1 MDNIV
6 CNFEILQS
14 PNRRYAD
21 TVNLVF
27 FRAVPVTKNFQKYIN
42 GIQMWKRHIKHYPT
56 SQLQVFVDTDIA
68 NNETVRKILH
78 ELNARVILFT
88 CPNYLRDDGYHMGL
102 FATMVRFYP
111 MFDVNPHPLKIAH
124 IQEVEPDPTDS
135 PKFDL
140 MVSAGNKDLKKYNVA
155 MICSGAN
162 MLNIEKEHPNLAIEK
177 MVPYPWIF
185 AGRFSALQKIPFSV
199 WTNYLGEIESGKK
212 MFNIY
217 GYRENTEHGKYS
229 VGTDETF
236 LNMVYLPW
244 LIANDYAVGFINE
257 YRVSYAVYWLQEHIR
272 KDSRSKQFLNY
283 VLQSNQ
289 SVLESLREFDNMFYR
304 DTFTKPAEEC
314 AVRFY
319 ETVEKYPDW
328 LGKSSSYMILKF
340 YKGYLKRRHLI
351 VVRNNTFI
359 ASVDL

>member
-1 MDNIV
+1 
-6 CNFEILQS
+6 
-14 PNRRYAD
+14 
-21 TVNLVF
+21 
-27 FRAVPVTKNFQKYIN
+27 
-42 GIQMWKRHIKHYPT
+42 MWKQHIKHYPT

-68 NNETVRKILH
+68 NNEEVRKILRH
-78 ELNARVILFT
+78 LNARVILFT

-124 IQEVEPDPTDS
+124 IQEVEPDPVDS

-140 MVSAGNKDLKKYNVA
+140 MVKAANKDLKKYNVA

-162 MLNIEKEHPNLAIEK
+162 MLNIDKEHPKLSIEK
-177 MVPYPWIF
+177 LVPYPWIF

-199 WTNYLGEIESGKK
+199 WTDYLKDVESGKK

-217 GYRENTEHGKYS
+217 GDRSKEEHGKYS

-244 LIANDYAVGFINE
+244 LIQNDYGIGFINE
-257 YRVSYAVYWLQEHIR
+257 YRVSYAVYWLREYIQ
-272 KDSRSKQFLNY
+272 KDSRSKQFFNYILNA
-283 VLQSNQ
+283 NQ
-289 SVLESLREFDNMFYR
+289 SVNESLREFDDMFYR
-304 DTFTKPAEEC
+304 DTFSDVAKEC
-314 AVRFY
+314 ANRFY
-319 ETVEKYPDW
+319 EIVEKYPDW
-328 LGKSSSYMILKF
+328 LGKSSSYMLLKF
-340 YKGYLKRRHLI
+340 YKGYLKREHLV